1 MVPIKINPSLLTYQ
15 ENLPKGRFLKGRY
28 WYSVFTKKVEY
39 KAKMNL
45 YLKYLTNSVEQ
56 FFYGIFCLV
65 FCEFFENCSR
75 YIEIEMEK
83 CVHISETKWSF
94 LIVLLENVRSIS
106 GNMKK
111 DRNLQITVEWE
122 YVNIFQKK
130 RYEVSHSFGRRC
142 QFLCQVHF
150 GKTMVNSG
158 QAQPQSYK
166 SRFVASR

>member
-1 MVPIKINPSLLTYQ
+1 MVPIKINLSLLTLPRK
-15 ENLPKGRFLKGRY
+15 LPKGRFLKGRY

-94 LIVLLENVRSIS
+94 LIVLLKNVRSIS

-111 DRNLQITVEWE
+111 RPKLANHSGMGICKH
-122 YVNIFQKK
+122 ISKK

>member
-1 MVPIKINPSLLTYQ
+1 MVPIKINLSLLTLPRK
-15 ENLPKGRFLKGRY
+15 LPKGRFLKGRY

-111 DRNLQITVEWE
+111 DRNLQITAEWE

-130 RYEVSHSFGRRC
+130 VWSF
-142 QFLCQVHF
+142 
-150 GKTMVNSG
+150 
-158 QAQPQSYK
+158 P
-166 SRFVASR
+166 